1 MNMNLTRIDP
11 LRDLETLSSRLNR
24 FFGVPLVNVPEDA
37 MPFGDWLPA
46 MDVEET
52 DQEYLITADLPAIR
66 REDVKVGITDGVL
79 SIEGERKKEKE
90 EKNKKFHKVERSFG
104 KFVRRIAVPTDVEQ
118 AKIAAEVKDGLLKV
132 HLPKAATA
140 KPRSVEVKV
149 V

>member
-1 MNMNLTRIDP
+1 MNMNLTRVDP
-11 LRDLETLSSRLNR
+11 FRDLETLSSRLNR
-24 FFGVPLVNVPEDA
+24 FFGAPLVNMPEDA

-79 SIEGERKKEKE
+79 SIEGERKQEKE
-90 EKNKKFHKVERSFG
+90 EKAKKFHKVERSFG
-104 KFVRRIAVPTDVEQ
+104 KFVRRIAVPTDVEL

-140 KPRSVEVKV
+140 KPRSVEVKIA
-149 V
+149 